1 MVVFHRSCRFSG
13 LCILL
18 ALLWVGQPV
27 AAHPMGN
34 FSISHYTR
42 LTAQRGWIT
51 LRYVLDF
58 AEIPT
63 VTEREAMGAQGNT
76 PVSEQKIQAYLR
88 SKAAALRDGLT
99 MTVDGRTV
107 PLVGTPAAL
116 QFRPGAGGLDTMRV
130 SLDLTAPMP
139 ADGAAHQIT
148 YQDGNYAERTGWK
161 EIVAI
166 GSAGMR
172 LTGSS
177 APDTDVSKELTV
189 YPANP
194 TLAPPQQ
201 TEATFTAV
209 PGVGGAAYSAVPAQ
223 RPTQPQGANTH
234 TPQDAFTQAIARKDL
249 TPGIMLAGLLIAFV
263 FGSLHALSPGH
274 GKTMV
279 AAYLVGSRGTV
290 KHAIA
295 LGVIVTVTHTLGVFA
310 LGFITLFA
318 SKYVVPEKL
327 YPILSV
333 VSGLAVFGVGVWLL
347 TSRLRGPDG
356 HSHGHSHDHVE
367 GPDEIH
373 LHLSDEEHAQAHAQG
388 RDHTHD
394 HDDNHGHSHGFGH
407 HHHHHIPEG
416 PITAKSLLAL
426 GISGGIVPCPSALVV
441 LLSAVAL
448 HRIVYGMV
456 LITAFSVGLASV
468 LIVIG
473 MMVVSTRHWFERFP
487 QGRACCAVCRSR
499 VQPQSP

>member
-1 MVVFHRSCRFSG
+1 MVVFHRSCRFFG

-63 VTEREAMGAQGNT
+63 VTEREAMGAPGNT

-107 PLVGTPAAL
+107 PLADTPTAL

-161 EIVAI
+161 EIVAT

-177 APDTDVSKELTV
+177 APATDVSRELTV

-209 PGVGGAAYSAVPAQ
+209 PEW
-223 RPTQPQGANTH
+223 
-234 TPQDAFTQAIARKDL
+234 AR
-249 TPGIMLAGLLIAFV
+249 LLIQQC
-263 FGSLHALSPGH
+263 LP
-274 GKTMV
+274 
-279 AAYLVGSRGTV
+279 RG
-290 KHAIA
+290 
-295 LGVIVTVTHTLGVFA
+295 
-310 LGFITLFA
+310 
-318 SKYVVPEKL
+318 
-327 YPILSV
+327 
-333 VSGLAVFGVGVWLL
+333 
-347 TSRLRGPDG
+347 
-356 HSHGHSHDHVE
+356 
-367 GPDEIH
+367 
-373 LHLSDEEHAQAHAQG
+373 
-388 RDHTHD
+388 
-394 HDDNHGHSHGFGH
+394 
-407 HHHHHIPEG
+407 
-416 PITAKSLLAL
+416 
-426 GISGGIVPCPSALVV
+426 
-441 LLSAVAL
+441 
-448 HRIVYGMV
+448 
-456 LITAFSVGLASV
+456 
-468 LIVIG
+468 
-473 MMVVSTRHWFERFP
+473 RH
-487 QGRACCAVCRSR
+487 CRR
-499 VQPQSP
+499 R